1 MPPFYPLFMDIRE
14 IHSVE
19 ELPYDLLAEADPSRE
34 AVDDYTRR
42 GKCYGAY
49 NSDDRLVGVCVLL
62 RTRPFTMEVVNLA
75 VHADFQR
82 QGIGK
87 SLIEYAKHKSRSERC
102 SVLEVGTANAGTGQL
117 VFYQKCGFEIDG
129 IDRDFFRRNYP
140 DPIFE
145 NGIECRHMV
154 RLRIEL

>member
-1 MPPFYPLFMDIRE
+1 MDIRE

-87 SLIEYAKHKSRSERC
+87 SLIEYAKHKSRLERC
-102 SVLEVGTANAGTGQL
+102 TVLEVGTANAGTGHL
-117 VFYQKCGFEIDG
+117 AFYQKCGFEIDG

-145 NGIECRHMV
+145 TGIECRHMV

>member
-1 MPPFYPLFMDIRE
+1 MDIRE

-49 NSDDRLVGVCVLL
+49 DSDDRLVGVCVLL

-75 VHADFQR
+75 VHADFQH

-117 VFYQKCGFEIDG
+117 AFYQKCGFEIDG

-140 DPIFE
+140 EPIFE

>member
-1 MPPFYPLFMDIRE
+1 MTCWPRLIHHGKPSMTIPDGESVMAPTIRTIGSSE
-14 IHSVE
+14 
-19 ELPYDLLAEADPSRE
+19 Y
-34 AVDDYTRR
+34 
-42 GKCYGAY
+42 AY
-49 NSDDRLVGVCVLL
+49 
-62 RTRPFTMEVVNLA
+62 TRPFTMEVVNLA

-117 VFYQKCGFEIDG
+117 AFYQKCGFEIDG

>member
-1 MPPFYPLFMDIRE
+1 MDIRE
-14 IHSVE
+14 FLSVE
-19 ELPYDLLAEADPSRE
+19 ELPYDLLYEADPSRE

-42 GKCYGAY
+42 GKCYGAFD
-49 NSDDRLVGVCVLL
+49 SDGLPVGICVLL
-62 RTRPFTMEVVNLA
+62 RTRPFTMELVNLA
-75 VHADFQR
+75 VCTDFQR
-82 QGIGK
+82 RGVGR

-102 SVLEVGTANAGTGQL
+102 TILEVGTANAGTGQL
-117 VFYQKCGFEIDG
+117 AFYQKCGFEIDG

-140 DPIFE
+140 EPILE

>member
-1 MPPFYPLFMDIRE
+1 MKTKRFRKCALMVTI
-14 IHSVE
+14 
-19 ELPYDLLAEADPSRE
+19 LLATSLVAEA
-34 AVDDYTRR
+34 
-42 GKCYGAY
+42 
-49 NSDDRLVGVCVLL
+49 
-62 RTRPFTMEVVNLA
+62 
-75 VHADFQR
+75 Q
-82 QGIGK
+82 IGK

-117 VFYQKCGFEIDG
+117 AFYQKCGFEIDG

>member
-1 MPPFYPLFMDIRE
+1 MDIRE

-87 SLIEYAKHKSRSERC
+87 SLIEYTKHKSRSERC
-102 SVLEVGTANAGTGQL
+102 TVLEVGTANAGTGQL
-117 VFYQKCGFEIDG
+117 AFYQKCGFEIDG

-140 DPIFE
+140 DPIWE
-145 NGIECRHMV
+145 AGQLLTDMIYLRR
-154 RLRIEL
+154 RLGEER

>member
-1 MPPFYPLFMDIRE
+1 MDIRE
-14 IHSVE
+14 FLSVE
-19 ELPYDLLAEADPSRE
+19 ELPYDLLYEADPSRE

-42 GKCYGAY
+42 GKCYGAFD
-49 NSDDRLVGVCVLL
+49 SDGLPVGICVLL
-62 RTRPFTMEVVNLA
+62 RTRPFTMELVNLA
-75 VHADFQR
+75 VCTDFQR
-82 QGIGK
+82 RGVGR

-102 SVLEVGTANAGTGQL
+102 TVLEVGTANAGTGQL
-117 VFYQKCGFEIDG
+117 AFYQKCGFEIDG

-140 DPIFE
+140 EPILE